1 MKPHRFILFILLC
14 LLAKP
19 AFADDTE
26 LFTTRA
32 LPNILIIIDNS
43 NSMDEDFV
51 GNGVGSFATQSK
63 SVQAREALRSIIDQL
78 KYKMRFGLMS
88 FQVSGVSAFYLHN
101 SPYFASYDPK
111 SYCPN
116 PPPDC
121 VQYAQTLDP
130 GAQSTCSS
138 VCRSANPLFDVTY
151 MDEIITNYAVG
162 SEPRNR
168 YSNLVFPKTQ
178 RIVNP
183 TDSSNYIYF
192 KAAYPFYD
200 GGNDGNMFCYSNG
213 YNPSDGPPWNAYD
226 CYWTK
231 TGSSDDYSGYY
242 NYYTTWGFMP
252 TDSDY
257 ANGYAN
263 FGRRLN
269 WYYVGRTWFSNSSPG
284 GGSLQVP
291 VDNLVDTNNNT
302 TATYTNLWNKLDP
315 KENDEAG
322 YMSCNQGDM
331 NTCPYV
337 INAGLTPTPGT
348 FQTAI
353 NYFDGVSGYSS
364 PITAWCQ
371 KNFIVFV
378 TDGLPDTDE
387 SGNTETVTQVMPAV
401 LSKLD
406 TLRNITK
413 QISGQPYNFDIKTF
427 VLGVGNEATQ
437 ALDQMAVHGGTD
449 VNGHAY
455 YASDSQQLAD
465 TLNNIFNKIIE
476 QAYSFTSPTV
486 PSIRVVDNSTLYI
499 STFTPSDESFWP
511 GSLKAFPLQSDG
523 TLAVDANGNP
533 LNAPLWQAT
542 LPAPNSRVIKTVT
555 GGVLKDFTS
564 DNLTAADLGVG
575 SNTQRDSLIS
585 FVRSQQLG
593 DIFHS
598 NSVIVGSPS
607 NSFTDQGFDGPGNFY
622 ETNKNRTK
630 VVIVGANDGM
640 LHAFNANTGVEAWAF
655 IPNAVLQNLQLM
667 QQASTSSL
675 SIHTYYVDSSP
686 KVSDAWFYNN
696 LTDQTKTK
704 DQWRTVLVCGLR
716 KGGKT
721 FFALDVTDT
730 LNPQYLWEFPT
741 DSSTLGM
748 VGQSWS
754 EPAIGRVKIE
764 LNGDL
769 YERWAAFM
777 GGGYDP
783 NGLTGNV
790 FLVVDI
796 KTGSLLWQYPPS
808 GQTDPNM
815 IYPLAAPPSTVD
827 TNGDGFVD
835 TVYIADLGGQMWRF
849 NLSFNAAT
857 KQSNSLWTAT
867 RLFTAPIGT
876 YEKHPIYYQP
886 AVTVDKGQT
895 PWIYFGTGN
904 REDPMNVSN
913 PQERFYAIRDDGIG
927 NYPRTETD
935 LADVT
940 SNNTYAPP
948 ASAQKGWY
956 IKLSNSSNSVT
967 GEIDHEMVLAKP
979 TIFNQL
985 VYFTTYT
992 YIDFPDP
999 CSILGTGKLYV
1010 VDYLSGGGAL
1020 GLGSSSLLD
1029 RSQTPSDRS
1038 MVIGDG
1044 VPSSPVISIN
1054 SQAQAT
1060 VYIGTTS
1067 GKFYS
1072 AQANS
1077 PLSTKQSLY
1086 WREVVR

>member
-1 MKPHRFILFILLC
+1 
-14 LLAKP
+14 
-19 AFADDTE
+19 
-26 LFTTRA
+26 
-32 LPNILIIIDNS
+32 
-43 NSMDEDFV
+43 MDEDFM

-63 SVQAREALRSIIDQL
+63 SVQGKKALRSVIDQL

-88 FQVSGVSAFYLHN
+88 FQVSGVSAFHIHN

-116 PPPDC
+116 PPPEC
-121 VQYAQTLDP
+121 VQYAQTRFG
-130 GAQSTCSS
+130 GAKHTCNTT
-138 VCRSANPLFDVTY
+138 CQLANPSFDAQY
-151 MDEIITNYAVG
+151 LDEIITNYDVG

-183 TDSSNYIYF
+183 TDASNYIYF
-192 KAAYPFYD
+192 KSAYPFYD
-200 GGNDGNMFCYSNG
+200 GGNDGNMFCYSPG
-213 YNPSDGPPWNAYD
+213 YNPNEGGPWDAYN

-231 TGSSDDYSGYY
+231 TGTSDDNTGYS
-242 NYYTTWGFMP
+242 NYYTTWQFMP

-257 ANGYAN
+257 AVGYAD

-269 WYYVGRTWFSNSSPG
+269 WYHAGRTWFSNSSPG
-284 GGSLQVP
+284 GGSLQVA
-291 VDNLVDTNNNT
+291 VGDLVDKDNNT
-302 TATYTNLWNKLDP
+302 TSTYTNLRNKLDP

-353 NYFDGVSGYSS
+353 NYFKGVSGYSS

-378 TDGLPDTDE
+378 TDGLPDVDE
-387 SGNTETVTQVMPAV
+387 SGNIETVGQVMPAV

-406 TLRNITK
+406 TLRTITK
-413 QISGQPYNFDIKTF
+413 QISGQSYNFDIKTF

-437 ALDQMAVHGGTD
+437 VLDQMAVHGGAD
-449 VNGHAY
+449 VGGHAY
-455 YASDSQQLAD
+455 YANNSQQLAD
-465 TLNNIFNKIIE
+465 TLNSIFNKIIE

-499 STFTPSDESFWP
+499 STFTPSDNSFWP
-511 GSLKAFPLQSDG
+511 GSLKAYQLESDG
-523 TLAVDANGNP
+523 TLAVDTNGNP
-533 LNAPLWQAT
+533 KNSPLWTAS
-542 LPAPNSRVIKTVT
+542 LPAPGSRIIKTVT

-564 DNLTAADLGVG
+564 ANLTAADLGVG
-575 SNTQRDSLIS
+575 SNAQRDSLIS
-585 FVRSQQLG
+585 FIRSQQLG

-607 NSFTDQGFDGPGNFY
+607 SSFVDQGFDGPGNFY

-630 VVIVGANDGM
+630 VVIVGTNDGM
-640 LHAFNANTGVEAWAF
+640 LHAFNADTGAEAWAL
-655 IPNAVLQNLQLM
+655 IPNAVLKNLQYV
-667 QQASTSSL
+667 QAATNMSL
-675 SIHTYYVDSSP
+675 SAHTYFVDSSP
-686 KVSDAWFYNN
+686 KVADAWFYGNA
-696 LTDQTKTK
+696 TEKTKTE
-704 DQWRTVLVCGLR
+704 DQWKTVLICGLR
-716 KGGKT
+716 KGGKSY
-721 FFALDVTDT
+721 FALDLTDT

-741 DSSTLGM
+741 DSSTLDQ

-754 EPAIGRVKIE
+754 EPAIGRVKVE

-769 YERWAAFM
+769 YERWVALM

-783 NGLTGNV
+783 NGLTGNS
-790 FLVVDI
+790 FLVIDL
-796 KTGSLLWQYPPS
+796 KTGGLLWQYPSS

-815 IYPLAAPPSTVD
+815 IYPLAAPPSAVD

-835 TVYIADLGGQMWRF
+835 RVYIGDLGGQMWRF
-849 NLSFNAAT
+849 DLSFNVKT
-857 KQSNSLWTAT
+857 KKSNSLWTAT
-867 RLFTAPIGT
+867 RLFTAPIGSN
-876 YEKHPIYYQP
+876 EGHPIYYQP
-886 AVTVDKGQT
+886 AVTVDRNQN
-895 PWIYFGTGN
+895 PWIYFGTGD
-904 REDPMNVSN
+904 RENPMNVSN
-913 PQERFYAIRDDGIG
+913 PQERFYAVKDDDNGS
-927 NYPRTETD
+927 YPRTETG

-940 SNNTYAPP
+940 SDNTYAPP
-948 ASAQKGWY
+948 APTKKGWY
-956 IKLSNSSNSVT
+956 IKLLNSSNLVT
-967 GEIDHEMVLAKP
+967 GEQDHEMVLARP
-979 TIFNQL
+979 NIFNQL

-992 YIDFPDP
+992 YTDFPDP
-999 CSILGTGKLYV
+999 CSIRGTGKLYV

-1020 GLGSSSLLD
+1020 GLGDFALLP
-1029 RSQTPSDRS
+1029 QTPSDRS

-1044 VPSSPVISIN
+1044 VPSAPVISIN

-1072 AQANS
+1072 ARASS
-1077 PLSTKQSLY
+1077 PLSQKQLLY